1 MSVRSKAVY
10 QALSIG
16 VSVVGGLVAG
26 ALFSQIWKRIG
37 DDEEAPDPKDLS
49 HSTREVLVAA
59 ALQGLTIGLVRAAMN
74 RAAAKG
80 YHAVTNEN
88 LD

>member
-1 MSVRSKAVY
+1 VNIKSRAVY
-10 QALSIG
+10 QGLSIG
-16 VSVVGGLVAG
+16 VSVAGGLVAG

-49 HSTREVLVAA
+49 HSTREVLVAG
-59 ALQGLTIGLVRAAMN
+59 ALQGLIIGLVRSSMN

-80 YHAVTNEN
+80 YHAATHEN
-88 LD
+88 LG

>member
-1 MSVRSKAVY
+1 MNSASKATY

-16 VSVVGGLVAG
+16 ISVVGGLVAG
-26 ALFSQIWKRIG
+26 AIFGQIWKRVAG
-37 DDEEAPDPKDLS
+37 EDEAPDPKDLDTS
-49 HSTREVLVAA
+49 MGEVITAA
-59 ALQGLTIGLVRAAMN
+59 ALQGLIIGVVRAAMN
-74 RAAAKG
+74 RAAARG